1 MRYIIYTVLDIKLK
15 HYKWNV
21 KLSIRKGRRKGGTKD
36 WGKKFQM
43 KEENKTI

>member
-1 MRYIIYTVLDIKLK
+1 MRYIIYTVLDINSK

-36 WGKKFQM
+36 LGKKFQM
-43 KEENKTI
+43 KKENKNI